1 MTALQTGCRLIDTA
15 ACCGN
20 KRAAGEA
27 VRESEIAREE
37 RLLTY
42 KIWIRDADT
51 AGPGAPFLPRPGRT
65 DDPDQYLIRMPC
77 GDSRSIR
84 FEQ

>member
-42 KIWIRDADT
+42 KIWIRDA
-51 AGPGAPFLPRPGRT
+51 GYGRT
-65 DDPDQYLIRMPC
+65 RRSFFAKTQEDGPSAPVSDPHALRGLPQHPI
-77 GDSRSIR
+77 
-84 FEQ
+84 

>member
-37 RLLTY
+37 RLLTH
-42 KIWIRDADT
+42 KIWIRDA
-51 AGPGAPFLPRPGRT
+51 GYGRT
-65 DDPDQYLIRMPC
+65 RRSFFAKTREDGRSGPVSDPHALRGLPQHPI
-77 GDSRSIR
+77 
-84 FEQ
+84 